1 MGFFRQAKGVVREFE
16 RSLEMP
22 DRRSGRAFFVVFRGG
37 AMSMG
42 RQFVL
47 FRRFPVCLMHGI
59 PSFL

>member
-1 MGFFRQAKGVVREFE
+1 
-16 RSLEMP
+16 
-22 DRRSGRAFFVVFRGG
+22 VFRGG